1 MLILI
6 HLYRNTSCSLICIPL
21 CQCIWQNLP
30 LVSHNCLIYSS
41 SDFHRSNMQTGWH
54 VGLFPST
61 NYPVAATLLH
71 PWMPERRQMSIFS
84 RCILINVRSAAYR
97 CWSQTSIFQH
107 CSQSRCKL
115 SFWDFNK
122 RFLPFDGI
130 IRPVIIDGF
139 GAATRCQIGLSLFGC
154 GEIVAEKK
162 TAQNKKGAVAKKK
175 KYLYDLDST
184 REYLF
189 IMHNEYT
196 ASPIVCYI
204 SSSDMLFLP
213 RQQARLNTYSAR
225 YKSRGYIVENE
236 FLLCGLRHEMTIT

>member
-162 TAQNKKGAVAKKK
+162 TAQNKKGAAAKKK
-175 KYLYDLDST
+175 KKLIWSRQYQGIPIYHAQRVHRQSNRLLHIFFWYVIPPTTAGTTKYLLG
-184 REYLF
+184 E
-189 IMHNEYT
+189 I
-196 ASPIVCYI
+196 
-204 SSSDMLFLP
+204 
-213 RQQARLNTYSAR
+213 
-225 YKSRGYIVENE
+225 
-236 FLLCGLRHEMTIT
+236 